1 MVMVANDHVVYF
13 DVLKVLIE
21 SLPIGVVITKNDDK
35 IVMRNSLFSNI
46 FPEGEFET
54 EFSKIINK
62 NLVPSVNHPIHLHN
76 HNGVLKKEIVS
87 VFGDE
92 YQYYFFFSNNQHFLN
107 KENPE
112 MLLFQEMLDIADV
125 CLVMVDTEGY
135 VQVLTRSFAEI
146 LGVDQESS
154 IGKHVTEVIDNT
166 RMHLVVKSGN
176 FEFTELQRIKDDY
189 IIAARFPVIKQ
200 GKVVGAVGKVLVN
213 NTEQL
218 TALTKRLK
226 YLDNEINR
234 NRGIINARN
243 NAYYTFDHLIGES
256 PAFVEMKNQARK
268 AARSESNVLI
278 LGESGTG
285 KELFAHSIHNGSS
298 RAMGAFVKV
307 NCGAIPAELIESE
320 LFGYEEGSFTGAKR
334 GGKMGKFEVADGGT
348 IFLDEIGELP
358 LHLQVKILHVLQEKE
373 IERIGGNGTIPVNVR
388 IIAATNRNLE
398 KMVEKGEF
406 RLDLYYRLKVMQI
419 VVPSLEERAEDI
431 TLLVNHFIEKYE
443 KLMKKSI
450 KGINESA
457 LYELQRYSWPGNIRE
472 LENTIESALN
482 NVDEGEYITLEHL
495 PEDIIGSKEQYTIRP
510 LTEVMEETE
519 RSIIL
524 NCLRMMN
531 GNKSETAKQLG
542 ISRTSLYEKMDKYRL

>member
-1 MVMVANDHVVYF
+1 MVSNDSVVYF
-13 DVLKVLIE
+13 EVLKVLIE
-21 SLPIGVVITKNDDK
+21 SLPIGVVITKSDDT
-35 IVMRNSLFSNI
+35 IVMSNSLLPSF
-46 FPEGEFET
+46 FPEGEFE
-54 EFSKIINK
+54 FSKIISK
-62 NLVPSVNHPIHLHN
+62 NLVPNVYHPIHLN
-76 HNGVLKKEIVS
+76 DQNGIIRKEV
-87 VFGDE
+87 VTVCEEE
-92 YQYYFFFSNNQHFLN
+92 YQYYFFSFSNNQHFLN
-107 KENPE
+107 KESSE
-112 MLLFQEMLDIADV
+112 VLLFKDILDIADV

-135 VQVLTRSFAEI
+135 VKVLTRSFAEI
-146 LGVDQESS
+146 LDVDQESS
-154 IGKHVTEVIDNT
+154 IGKHVTEVIENT
-166 RMHLVVKSGN
+166 RMHLVVKTGN

-189 IIAARFPVIKQ
+189 IIAARFPVLKQ

-213 NTEQL
+213 SMEQL

-226 YLDNEINR
+226 YLNNEIKR

-256 PAFVEMKNQARK
+256 LVFVDMKNQAKK
-268 AARSESNVLI
+268 AAKSESNVLI

-285 KELFAHSIHNGSS
+285 KELFAHSIHNDSS

-320 LFGYEEGSFTGAKR
+320 LFGYEEGAFTGAKR

-373 IERIGGNGTIPVNVR
+373 IERIGGHGTIPVNVR

-398 KMVEKGEF
+398 EMVEKGEF

-419 VVPSLEERAEDI
+419 VVPSLEERTEDI
-431 TLLVNHFIEKYE
+431 TILVNHFIEKYE

-450 KGINESA
+450 KGINETA
-457 LYELQRYSWPGNIRE
+457 LHLLYRYPWPGNIRE
-472 LENTIESALN
+472 LENTIECALN
-482 NVDEGEYITLEHL
+482 NVNESEFITTEHL
-495 PEDIIGSKEQYTIRP
+495 PEDIIGNKERYTIRP
-510 LTEVMEETE
+510 LAEVMEETE
-519 RSIIL
+519 RSTIL
-524 NCLRMMN
+524 DCLRMMN

-542 ISRTSLYEKMDKYRL
+542 ISRTSLYEKMSKYKL